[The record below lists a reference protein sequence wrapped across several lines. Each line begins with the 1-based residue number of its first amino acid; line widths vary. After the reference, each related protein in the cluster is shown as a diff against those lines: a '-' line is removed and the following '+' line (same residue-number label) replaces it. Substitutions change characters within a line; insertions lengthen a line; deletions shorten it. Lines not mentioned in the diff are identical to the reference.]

1 MNDRNVQEQH
11 GIPKALVRPPNIVLI
26 NISLEVGV
34 GRYVRLVTWITEENG
49 SVVDFCVQDSS
60 GRVHGLI
67 SEVKWERQIIL
78 FCFLL
83 NVSLY

>member
-11 GIPKALVRPPNIVLI
+11 EIQKALVRPPNIVLI

-67 SEVKWERQIIL
+67 CEVKWERQIIL

>member
-1 MNDRNVQEQH
+1 MNDQKVQEQPV
-11 GIPKALVRPPNIVLI
+11 IPKALVRLPNIVLI
-26 NISLEVGV
+26 NIEVDV

-67 SEVKWERQIIL
+67 CEVKWERQIIL

>member
-1 MNDRNVQEQH
+1 MNDRKVQEQP
-11 GIPKALVRPPNIVLI
+11 GIQKHPPNIVLI
-26 NISLEVGV
+26 NISLEVV
-34 GRYVRLVTWITEENG
+34 VVRYVRFVTWVTEENG
-49 SVVDFCVQDSS
+49 SVVDFCVQYSS

-67 SEVKWERQIIL
+67 CEVKWERQIIL

>member
-1 MNDRNVQEQH
+1 MNDRKVQEEPA
-11 GIPKALVRPPNIVLI
+11 IPKALVRPPNIVLI
-26 NISLEVGV
+26 NISLQVGV
-34 GRYVRLVTWITEENG
+34 GGYVRLVTWITEENG

-60 GRVHGLI
+60 GRIHGLI
-67 SEVKWERQIIL
+67 CEVKWKCQIIL

>member
-1 MNDRNVQEQH
+1 MNDQNVQEQP
-11 GIPKALVRPPNIVLI
+11 GIPKALLI

-34 GRYVRLVTWITEENG
+34 GRYVCLVTWITEENG
-49 SVVDFCVQDSS
+49 SVVDFCVQDIS

-67 SEVKWERQIIL
+67 CEVKWERQIIL